1 MRIIIFWSCLCLFV
15 GMGAERVWGARA
27 LDDAEMNNIT
37 AGSLSIEAQNG
48 QYRFSLGDDR
58 SRMSVTG
65 NATVAAQETAIP
77 AGPVSYILLRDNAQ
91 SNLRA
96 FVNVNAVNASVQVL
110 INLTVNINSTIGT
123 INQINT
129 IRAF

>member
-1 MRIIIFWSCLCLFV
+1 
-15 GMGAERVWGARA
+15 
-27 LDDAEMNNIT
+27 
-37 AGSLSIEAQNG
+37 
-48 QYRFSLGDDR
+48 
-58 SRMSVTG
+58 MSVTG